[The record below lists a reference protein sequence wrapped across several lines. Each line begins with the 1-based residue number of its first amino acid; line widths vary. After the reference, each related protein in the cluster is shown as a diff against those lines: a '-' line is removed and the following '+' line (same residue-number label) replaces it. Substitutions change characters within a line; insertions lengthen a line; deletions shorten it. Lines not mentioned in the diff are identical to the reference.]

1 MKTQQRKFVVEIKP
15 KRRIIGREK
24 SIWGNTDL
32 KALARAVEDEVEK
45 VFGPPG
51 LKANDHPSEGWPQA
65 IAEASPTPANDSIE
79 GSSSAARP
87 GEVYEATVHEA
98 PTPKITQKVDEIRSR
113 RRRRPAKSVE
123 RSRPAVSE
131 NELSVL
137 VAENERL
144 KRSFRDQLIR
154 ENELLR
160 HLLAR
165 FAARPKP

>member
-1 MKTQQRKFVVEIKP
+1 MKTQQRKFVVEIKQ

-32 KALARAVEDEVEK
+32 KALARAVEDEAEK
-45 VFGPPG
+45 VFGLPG
-51 LKANDHPSEGWPQA
+51 LEANDRPPERSPQH
-65 IAEASPTPANDSIE
+65 IPEASPTLENDTIV
-79 GSSSAARP
+79 GSSAAASS
-87 GEVYEATVHEA
+87 GELHDETLVAVHEA
-98 PTPKITQKVDEIRSR
+98 PGPEITQKVDGIGSRQR
-113 RRRRPAKSVE
+113 RRSAKSVE

-165 FAARPKP
+165 FAKA

>member
-1 MKTQQRKFVVEIKP
+1 MVEIKQ
-15 KRRIIGREK
+15 KRRIIGRET

-32 KALARAVEDEVEK
+32 KALARAVEDEAEK

-51 LKANDHPSEGWPQA
+51 LEANDHPPERSPQP
-65 IAEASPTPANDSIE
+65 IPEASPTPANDTIL
-79 GSSSAARP
+79 GSSAAGCS
-87 GEVYEATVHEA
+87 GELYEATLVAVQEA
-98 PTPKITQKVDEIRSR
+98 PGPEITPKVDGIRSR
-113 RRRRPAKSVE
+113 QTRRSAKSVE

-144 KRSFRDQLIR
+144 KRSLRDQLIH

-165 FAARPKP
+165 FAKA